1 MMNEE
6 KAATDFVRFVSFLHS
21 AFFLLHFDFR
31 MSLLTSLRTRRY
43 DPAGVGCYDFGHV
56 LHATFG
62 IKSELIGIKS
72 FAAGGSFVKL
82 P

>member
-1 MMNEE
+1 MPKRIKNLVGSSGRQSALIFREILAE
-6 KAATDFVRFVSFLHS
+6 VS
-21 AFFLLHFDFR
+21 R
-31 MSLLTSLRTRRY
+31 LTSLRTKCY
-43 DPAGVGCYDFGHV
+43 DPVGVGCYDFGHV

-62 IKSELIGIKS
+62 IKS

>member
-1 MMNEE
+1 M
-6 KAATDFVRFVSFLHS
+6 KKRLPQTLSALFHSGILHS
-21 AFFLLHFDFR
+21 AFFLLHFAFR
-31 MSLLTSLRTRRY
+31 MSLLTSLRTGRY